1 MGTEIRYRPRPGDR
15 QARHSLPS
23 FKGSKRE
30 AQAKLTEL
38 LSEYARGVL
47 VEASKTTVAE
57 YLRAWLDGAHGLAGK
72 TAERYRELA
81 ERQIVP
87 HLGSIALQKLRPAH
101 IADWHAKVLREG
113 GEGGRA
119 LSARTVGHAHRVLHR
134 ALARA
139 AATELVP
146 RNVVGIVKPPKV
158 EDAEIESLRSD
169 QVTSVLKALDG
180 HPLQAIAVLALGTG
194 ARRGEILGLAW
205 GHVDLDAATLRIERS
220 LEQTRAGLKFKTP
233 KTKTSRRTISLPP
246 TAIEALRKHRRQQLE
261 TRVALGQGKPDA
273 GTLVFSNVEGDPLP
287 PNNLSRDWRRFVK
300 ARKLPPVSFHGLRH
314 SHVSALI
321 AKGVDVLTISRRI
334 GHASPVVTLRTYAHM
349 FQQTDTVAADAIE
362 TALRGA
368 AGQ

>member
-1 MGTEIRYRPRPGDR
+1 MSGHIRRRGERSWEIKFDTGRDPVTGKRAIRY
-15 QARHSLPS
+15 QS

-38 LSEYARGVL
+38 LSEAARGVL
-47 VEASKTTVAE
+47 VEASKTTVVE
-57 YLRAWLDGAHGLAGK
+57 YLRAWLDGPHGLAGK

-169 QVTSVLKALDG
+169 QITSRTQG
-180 HPLQAIAVLALGTG
+180 HRRPCAAGYCRTG
-194 ARRGEILGLAW
+194 AKHRRPPRRDCWRLAW
-205 GHVDLDAATLRIERS
+205 GTSISTRRHCGSNAASNR
-220 LEQTRAGLKFKTP
+220 RAPG
-233 KTKTSRRTISLPP
+233 
-246 TAIEALRKHRRQQLE
+246 
-261 TRVALGQGKPDA
+261 
-273 GTLVFSNVEGDPLP
+273 
-287 PNNLSRDWRRFVK
+287 
-300 ARKLPPVSFHGLRH
+300 
-314 SHVSALI
+314 
-321 AKGVDVLTISRRI
+321 
-334 GHASPVVTLRTYAHM
+334 
-349 FQQTDTVAADAIE
+349 
-362 TALRGA
+362 
-368 AGQ
+368 